1 MPSDRT
7 ALTRALMLTL
17 AALPLAGAARAQSA
31 VPAVEIDEIVVKGE
45 AGASGTAPVNGY
57 VAKATTAG
65 AKTDLPI
72 EKVPQS
78 VSVVGREEID
88 ARGADQ
94 VDEALRYTPGV
105 FAQPFG
111 ADADTNWLFIRG
123 FQATQSG
130 IYLDGLQNYS
140 YAFGGFLTD
149 SNDLERIETLRGASS
164 VLYGG
169 SNPGGLINM
178 VSKRPTGERIRK
190 IEAGIDNN
198 GTASFGFD
206 FGDTLSDTVA
216 ARINGRIAGGDG
228 YTDFE
233 EKFRGTVSPSLKIDL
248 SDTTEL
254 TVLANYTH
262 LDGVH
267 NGGAFLPYV
276 GTVVA
281 APFGY
286 IARDANFTEP
296 DIDDYNRE
304 QGALGYELKH
314 TFGNGW
320 KATQAAR
327 IAYSDVKETSL
338 YPYGYSGYL
347 LSPAAGTDTL
357 TRINFAHHSKTFAI
371 NADNRIEGEANT
383 GPLAHKLLF
392 GLDYRLFDL
401 DQMQASSTG
410 TDISAANPVY
420 GLPQPAPVPYIDQ
433 TLSQQQLG
441 VYVQDQIAFGGGWL
455 ATLNGRYDHVWTDA
469 VGTPAYSGD
478 DGKWSGRAGL
488 AYQFDNG
495 LTPYASVSTFFSP
508 VLGANGSGVFLPE
521 SGYQYEAGLKYRPD
535 WIDGLFT
542 LSLFDLTKQ
551 NVLTGPWYAQSQI
564 GEVNSR
570 GVELEAKVNLTDNW
584 KLTASAAFMD
594 VDITRDA
601 DAAIIGKT
609 PYVIPETMASA
620 WLDYTFSTGAFE
632 GFTVGGGL
640 RYVGSSWADNQNTLK
655 VPDVLLADARIGYS
669 RDNWGVDLNVN
680 NIFDTDYVA
689 SCQTAYSCGYGEGR
703 VIKLTGRFS
712 W

>member
-1 MPSDRT
+1 MPPDST
-7 ALTRALMLTL
+7 ALIRALTLTL
-17 AALPLAGAARAQSA
+17 AALPLTGAAHAQSTTPT
-31 VPAVEIDEIVVKGE
+31 VTLDEIVVQGE
-45 AGASGTAPVNGY
+45 GGSGTAPVKGY
-57 VAKATTAG
+57 VAKATTTG
-65 AKTDLPI
+65 AKTDTPI

-78 VSVVGREEID
+78 VSVMGREEID
-88 ARGADQ
+88 ARAADK

-111 ADADTNWLFIRG
+111 PDGDTNWLYIRG

-130 IYLDGLQNYS
+130 IYLDGLQSYS
-140 YAFGGFLTD
+140 YAFGGFLID

-169 SNPGGLINM
+169 SNPGGLVNL

-190 IEAGIDNN
+190 IETGIDNN
-198 GTASFGFD
+198 GYASFGFD
-206 FGDTLSDTVA
+206 IGDKLSDTVA
-216 ARINGRIAGGDG
+216 ARVSGRIAGGDG

-233 EKFRGTVSPSLKIDL
+233 ENFRGTVSPSIKIDL

-286 IARDANFTEP
+286 IDREANFTEP
-296 DIDDYNRE
+296 DIDDYERE
-304 QGALGYELKH
+304 QGSLGYELKH
-314 TFGNGW
+314 NFGNGW
-320 KATQAAR
+320 KATQATR
-327 IAYSDVKETSL
+327 VAYSDVEESSL
-338 YPYGYSGYL
+338 YPYGYTGWAT
-347 LSPAAGTDTL
+347 SPAAGTDTL

-371 NADNRIEGEANT
+371 NTDNRIEGEVNT

-392 GLDYRLFDL
+392 GIDYRLFDL
-401 DQMQASSTG
+401 DQVQASSSG
-410 TDISAANPVY
+410 TDISATNPVY
-420 GLPQPAPVPYIDQ
+420 GSPQTTPSAYIDQ
-433 TLSQQQLG
+433 TLRQHQLG
-441 VYVQDQIAFGGGWL
+441 AYVQDQIAFGGGWL

-478 DGKWSGRAGL
+478 DGEWSGRAGL
-488 AYQFDNG
+488 AYEFDNG
-495 LTPYASVSTFFSP
+495 LTPYASVSTFFNP
-508 VLGANGSGVFLPE
+508 VLGANGSGVFVPE
-521 SGYQYEAGLKYRPD
+521 TGQQYEAGLKYRPD

-542 LSLFDLTKQ
+542 LSVFDLTKQ
-551 NVLTGPWYAQSQI
+551 NVLTGPSYAQTQL
-564 GEVNSR
+564 GEVNSQ
-570 GVELEAKVNLTDNW
+570 GVELEAKVNLTENW
-584 KLTASAAFMD
+584 KLTASATFMD
-594 VDITRDA
+594 VDITKDA
-601 DAAIIGKT
+601 DAAIVGKT

-620 WLDYTFSTGAFE
+620 WLDYTFSTGTFE
-632 GFTVGGGL
+632 GFVVGGGL
-640 RYVGSSWADNQNTLK
+640 RYVGSSWADNENTLK

-703 VIKLTGRFS
+703 VIKLTGHFS

>member
-1 MPSDRT
+1 MPSDYNT
-7 ALTRALMLTL
+7 LTRALALAL
-17 AALPLAGAARAQSA
+17 AALPLASTAYAQSA
-31 VPAVEIDEIVVKGE
+31 TPTVELDEIVVQGE
-45 AGASGTAPVNGY
+45 GDSGTAPVKGY

-72 EKVPQS
+72 ERIPQS
-78 VSVVGREEID
+78 VSVMGREEID
-88 ARGADQ
+88 AHAADK

-105 FAQPFG
+105 FTQPFG
-111 ADADTNWLFIRG
+111 ADSDTDWLFIRG

-149 SNDLERIETLRGASS
+149 SHDLERIETLRGASS

-178 VSKRPTGERIRK
+178 ISKRPTGERIRK
-190 IEAGIDNN
+190 IETGVDSN

-206 FGDTLSDTVA
+206 IGDQLNETVA
-216 ARINGRIAGGDG
+216 ARVSGRIAGGNG

-233 EKFRGTVSPSLKIDL
+233 ENFRGTVSPSLKIDL

-254 TVLANYTH
+254 TLLANYTH

-281 APFGY
+281 APFGK
-286 IARDANFTEP
+286 IDRDANFTEP
-296 DIDDYNRE
+296 GIDDYDRE

-314 TFGNGW
+314 NFGDGW

-327 IAYSDVKETSL
+327 IAYSDVEESSL
-338 YPYGYSGYL
+338 YPYGYSGFL
-347 LSPAAGTDTL
+347 MSPAAGTDTL
-357 TRINFAHHSKTFAI
+357 ARINFAHHSKTLAL
-371 NADNRIEGEANT
+371 NTDNRVEGVVDT
-383 GPLAHKLLF
+383 GPLNHKLLF

-401 DQMQASSTG
+401 DQVQASSSG
-410 TDISAANPVY
+410 TDISATNPVY
-420 GLPQPAPVPYIDQ
+420 GAPQATPVPYIDQ
-433 TLSQQQLG
+433 TLRQQQLG
-441 VYVQDQIAFGGGWL
+441 VYAQDQIAIGGWL

-478 DGKWSGRAGL
+478 EGEWSGRAGL

-495 LTPYASVSTFFSP
+495 LTPYASVSTFFAP

-521 SGYQYEAGLKYRPD
+521 SGQQYEVGLKYRPD

-542 LSLFDLTKQ
+542 VSLFDLTKQ
-551 NVLTGPWYAQSQI
+551 NVLTGPWNAQSQI
-564 GEVNSR
+564 GEVNSK
-570 GVELEAKVNLTDNW
+570 GVEFEGKFNLSENW
-584 KLTASAAFMD
+584 KLTASATFMD
-594 VDITRDA
+594 VDITKDA
-601 DAAIIGKT
+601 DTAIIGKT
-609 PYVIPETMASA
+609 PYVVPETMASA
-620 WLDYTFSTGAFE
+620 WLDYVFSTGTLE
-632 GFTVGGGL
+632 GFTVGGGV
-640 RYVGSSWADNQNTLK
+640 RYVGSSWADNENTLK
-655 VPDVLLADARIGYS
+655 VPSVVLADARIGYS
-669 RDNWGVDLNVN
+669 HDSWGVDLNVN

-703 VIKLTGRFS
+703 VVKLTGHFS

>member
-1 MPSDRT
+1 MPPDST
-7 ALTRALMLTL
+7 ALIRALTLTL
-17 AALPLAGAARAQSA
+17 AALPLTGAAHAQSTTPT
-31 VPAVEIDEIVVKGE
+31 VTLDEIVVQGE
-45 AGASGTAPVNGY
+45 GGSGTAPVKGY
-57 VAKATTAG
+57 VAKATTTG
-65 AKTDLPI
+65 AKTDTPI

-78 VSVVGREEID
+78 VSVMGREEID
-88 ARGADQ
+88 ARAADK

-111 ADADTNWLFIRG
+111 PDGDTNWLYIRG

-130 IYLDGLQNYS
+130 IYLDGLQSYS
-140 YAFGGFLTD
+140 YAFGGFLID

-169 SNPGGLINM
+169 SNPGGLVNL

-190 IEAGIDNN
+190 IETGIDNN
-198 GTASFGFD
+198 GYASFGFD
-206 FGDTLSDTVA
+206 IGDKLSDTVA
-216 ARINGRIAGGDG
+216 ARVSGRIAGGDG

-233 EKFRGTVSPSLKIDL
+233 ENFRGTVSPSIKIDL

-286 IARDANFTEP
+286 IDREANFTEP
-296 DIDDYNRE
+296 DIDDYERE
-304 QGALGYELKH
+304 QGSLGYELKH
-314 TFGNGW
+314 NFGNGW
-320 KATQAAR
+320 KATQATR
-327 IAYSDVKETSL
+327 VAYSDVEESSL
-338 YPYGYSGYL
+338 YPYGYTGWAT
-347 LSPAAGTDTL
+347 SPAAGTDTL

-371 NADNRIEGEANT
+371 NTDNRIEGEVNT

-392 GLDYRLFDL
+392 GIDYRLFDL
-401 DQMQASSTG
+401 DQVQASSSG
-410 TDISAANPVY
+410 TDISATNPVY
-420 GLPQPAPVPYIDQ
+420 GSPQTTPSAYIDQ
-433 TLSQQQLG
+433 TLRQHQLG
-441 VYVQDQIAFGGGWL
+441 AYVQDQIAFGGGWL

-478 DGKWSGRAGL
+478 DGEWSGRAGL
-488 AYQFDNG
+488 AYEFDNG
-495 LTPYASVSTFFSP
+495 LTPYASVSTFFNP
-508 VLGANGSGVFLPE
+508 VLGANGSGVFVPE
-521 SGYQYEAGLKYRPD
+521 TGQQYEAGLKYRPD

-542 LSLFDLTKQ
+542 LSVFDLTKQ
-551 NVLTGPWYAQSQI
+551 NVLTGPSYAQTQL
-564 GEVNSR
+564 GEVNSQ
-570 GVELEAKVNLTDNW
+570 GVELEAKVNLTENW
-584 KLTASAAFMD
+584 KLTASATFMD
-594 VDITRDA
+594 VDITKDA
-601 DAAIIGKT
+601 DAAIVGKT

-620 WLDYTFSTGAFE
+620 WLDYTFSTGTFE
-632 GFTVGGGL
+632 GFVVGGGL
-640 RYVGSSWADNQNTLK
+640 RYVGSAWADNENTLK

-703 VIKLTGRFS
+703 VIKLTGHFS

>member
-7 ALTRALMLTL
+7 NLTRALMLTL
-17 AALPLAGAARAQSA
+17 AALPLAGVARAQSA
-31 VPAVEIDEIVVKGE
+31 APAVEIDEIVVKGE
-45 AGASGTAPVNGY
+45 AGASGTAPVKGY

-123 FQATQSG
+123 FQATQTG

-206 FGDTLSDTVA
+206 IGDTLSDKVA
-216 ARINGRIAGGDG
+216 ARISGRIAGGDG

-286 IARDANFTEP
+286 IPRDANFTEP

-314 TFGNGW
+314 NFGNGW

-327 IAYSDVKETSL
+327 IAYSDVKEASL
-338 YPYGYSGYL
+338 YPYGYSGFAL
-347 LSPAAGTDTL
+347 TPAAGTDTL

-392 GLDYRLFDL
+392 GFDYRLFDL

-410 TDISAANPVY
+410 TDISATNPVY

-433 TLSQQQLG
+433 TLTQQQLG
-441 VYVQDQIAFGGGWL
+441 IYAQDQIAFGGGWL

-495 LTPYASVSTFFSP
+495 LTPYASISTFFSP
-508 VLGANGSGVFLPE
+508 VLGANGRGVFLPE

-551 NVLTGPWYAQSQI
+551 NVLTGPWNAQSQI

-570 GVELEAKVNLTDNW
+570 GVELEAKVNLTDTW

-594 VDITRDA
+594 VDITKDA
-601 DAAIIGKT
+601 NAAIVGKT
-609 PYVIPETMASA
+609 PDVVPEVMASV
-620 WLDYTFSTGAFE
+620 WLDYTFATGAFE

-680 NIFDTDYVA
+680 NVFDTDYVA

-703 VIKLTGRFS
+703 MIKLTGRFS

>member
-7 ALTRALMLTL
+7 SLTRALMLTL

-31 VPAVEIDEIVVKGE
+31 APAVEIDEIIVKGE

-57 VAKATTAG
+57 VARATTAG

-78 VSVVGREEID
+78 VSVMGREEID

-111 ADADTNWLFIRG
+111 PDADTNWLFIRG

-130 IYLDGLQNYS
+130 VYLDGLQNYS

-206 FGDTLSDTVA
+206 IGDQLSDTMA
-216 ARINGRIAGGDG
+216 ARISGRIAGGDG

-248 SDTTEL
+248 GDTTEL

-286 IARDANFTEP
+286 IPRDANFTEP

-314 TFGNGW
+314 NFGNGW

-327 IAYSDVKETSL
+327 IAYSDVEEASL

-371 NADNRIEGEANT
+371 NVDNRIEGEVST
-383 GPLAHKLLF
+383 GPLDHKLLF
-392 GLDYRLFDL
+392 GFDYRLFDL

-410 TDISAANPVY
+410 TDISATNPVY

-441 VYVQDQIAFGGGWL
+441 VYAQDQIAFGGGWL

-521 SGYQYEAGLKYRPD
+521 SGHQYEAGLKYRPD

-584 KLTASAAFMD
+584 KPTASAAFMD

-632 GFTVGGGL
+632 GFAVGGGL
-640 RYVGSSWADNQNTLK
+640 RYVGSSWADNENTLK

-669 RDNWGVDLNVN
+669 RDNWGIDLNVN

-703 VIKLTGRFS
+703 VIKLTGHFS

>member
-1 MPSDRT
+1 MPPDST
-7 ALTRALMLTL
+7 ALIRALTLTL
-17 AALPLAGAARAQSA
+17 AALPLTGAAHAQSTTPT
-31 VPAVEIDEIVVKGE
+31 VTLDEIVVQGE
-45 AGASGTAPVNGY
+45 GGSGTAPVKGY
-57 VAKATTAG
+57 VAKATTTG
-65 AKTDLPI
+65 AKTDTPI

-78 VSVVGREEID
+78 VSVMGREEID
-88 ARGADQ
+88 ARAADK

-111 ADADTNWLFIRG
+111 PDGDTNWLYIRG

-130 IYLDGLQNYS
+130 IYLDGLQSYS
-140 YAFGGFLTD
+140 YAFGGFLID

-169 SNPGGLINM
+169 SNPGGLVNL

-190 IEAGIDNN
+190 IETGIDNN
-198 GTASFGFD
+198 GYASFGFD
-206 FGDTLSDTVA
+206 IGDKLSDSVA
-216 ARINGRIAGGDG
+216 ARVSGRIAGGDG

-233 EKFRGTVSPSLKIDL
+233 ENFRGTVSPSIKIDL

-286 IARDANFTEP
+286 IDREANFTEP
-296 DIDDYNRE
+296 DIDDYERE
-304 QGALGYELKH
+304 QGSLGYELKH
-314 TFGNGW
+314 NFGNGW
-320 KATQAAR
+320 KATQATR
-327 IAYSDVKETSL
+327 VAYSDVEESSL
-338 YPYGYSGYL
+338 YPYGYTGWAT
-347 LSPAAGTDTL
+347 SPAAGTDTL

-371 NADNRIEGEANT
+371 NTDNRIEGEVNT

-401 DQMQASSTG
+401 DQVQASSSG
-410 TDISAANPVY
+410 TDISATNPVY
-420 GLPQPAPVPYIDQ
+420 GSPQTTPSAYIDQ
-433 TLSQQQLG
+433 TLRQHQLG
-441 VYVQDQIAFGGGWL
+441 AYVQDQIAFGGGWL

-478 DGKWSGRAGL
+478 DGEWSGRAGL
-488 AYQFDNG
+488 AYEFDNG
-495 LTPYASVSTFFSP
+495 LTPYASVSTFFNP
-508 VLGANGSGVFLPE
+508 VLGANGSGVFVPE
-521 SGYQYEAGLKYRPD
+521 TGQQYEAGLKYRPD

-542 LSLFDLTKQ
+542 LSVFDLTKQ
-551 NVLTGPWYAQSQI
+551 NVLTGPSYAQTQL
-564 GEVNSR
+564 GEVNSQ
-570 GVELEAKVNLTDNW
+570 GVELEAKVNLTENW
-584 KLTASAAFMD
+584 KLTASATFMD
-594 VDITRDA
+594 VDITKDA
-601 DAAIIGKT
+601 DAAIVGKT

-620 WLDYTFSTGAFE
+620 WLDYTFSTGTFE
-632 GFTVGGGL
+632 GFVVGGGL
-640 RYVGSSWADNQNTLK
+640 RYVGSSWADNENTLK

-703 VIKLTGRFS
+703 VIKLTGHFS

>member
-7 ALTRALMLTL
+7 NLTRALMLTL
-17 AALPLAGAARAQSA
+17 AALPLAGAARAQSTA
-31 VPAVEIDEIVVKGE
+31 PAVEIDEIVVKGE
-45 AGASGTAPVNGY
+45 AGASGTAPVKGY

-65 AKTDLPI
+65 AKTDLAI
-72 EKVPQS
+72 DKVPQS
-78 VSVVGREEID
+78 VSVTGREEID

-111 ADADTNWLFIRG
+111 PDADTNWLFIRG

-206 FGDTLSDTVA
+206 IGDTLSDTVA
-216 ARINGRIAGGDG
+216 ARISGRIAGGDG

-286 IARDANFTEP
+286 ISRDANFTEP

-314 TFGNGW
+314 NFGNGW
-320 KATQAAR
+320 KAMQAAR
-327 IAYSDVKETSL
+327 IAYSDVKEASL

-371 NADNRIEGEANT
+371 NADNRIEGEADT

-410 TDISAANPVY
+410 TDISATNPVY

-433 TLSQQQLG
+433 TLTQQQLG
-441 VYVQDQIAFGGGWL
+441 IYAQDQIAFGGGWL

-521 SGYQYEAGLKYRPD
+521 SGHQYEAGLKYRPD

-542 LSLFDLTKQ
+542 LALFDLTKQ
-551 NVLTGPWYAQSQI
+551 NVLTGPWNAQSQI

-570 GVELEAKVNLTDNW
+570 GVELEAKVNLTDTW

-609 PYVIPETMASA
+609 PYVIPEIMASA

-640 RYVGSSWADNQNTLK
+640 RYVGSSWADNENTLK

-669 RDNWGVDLNVN
+669 RDNWGIDLNVN
-680 NIFDTDYVA
+680 NVFDTDYVA

>member
-7 ALTRALMLTL
+7 ALTRALTLTL
-17 AALPLAGAARAQSA
+17 AALPLAGAAHAQSTSPT
-31 VPAVEIDEIVVKGE
+31 VPLDEIVVQGE
-45 AGASGTAPVNGY
+45 GGSGTAPVKGY

-78 VSVVGREEID
+78 VSVMGREEID
-88 ARGADQ
+88 AHGADK

-111 ADADTNWLFIRG
+111 ADGDTNWLFIRG

-140 YAFGGFLTD
+140 YAFGGFLVD

-169 SNPGGLINM
+169 SNPGGLVNM

-190 IEAGIDNN
+190 IETGIDNN
-198 GTASFGFD
+198 GAASFGFD
-206 FGDTLSDTVA
+206 IGDKLNDTVA
-216 ARINGRIAGGDG
+216 ARISGRIAGGNG

-233 EKFRGTVSPSLKIDL
+233 ENFRGTVSPSVKIDL

-281 APFGY
+281 APFGT
-286 IARDANFTEP
+286 IDRDANFTEP
-296 DIDDYNRE
+296 GIDDYNRE
-304 QGALGYELKH
+304 QGSLGYELKH
-314 TFGNGW
+314 NFGNGW
-320 KATQAAR
+320 KGTQATR
-327 IAYSDVKETSL
+327 ISYSDVEESSL
-338 YPYGYSGYL
+338 YPYGYSGFL

-357 TRINFAHHSKTFAI
+357 ARINFAHHSKTFAI
-371 NADNRIEGEANT
+371 NTDNRLEGTVNT
-383 GPLAHKLLF
+383 GPLEHKLLL
-392 GLDYRLFDL
+392 GTDYRLFDL
-401 DQMQASSTG
+401 DQMQASSSG
-410 TDISAANPVY
+410 TDISATNPVY
-420 GLPQPAPVPYIDQ
+420 GSSQTTPSAYIDQ
-433 TLSQQQLG
+433 TLRQHQLG
-441 VYVQDQIAFGGGWL
+441 FYGQDQIAFGDGWL
-455 ATLNGRYDHVWTDA
+455 ATLNGRYDHVWTEA

-478 DGKWSGRAGL
+478 EGEWSGRAGL
-488 AYQFDNG
+488 AYEFDNG
-495 LTPYASVSTFFSP
+495 LTPYASASTFFNP

-521 SGYQYEAGLKYRPD
+521 SGHQYEAGLKYRPD

-551 NVLTGPWYAQSQI
+551 NVLTGPWNAQSQI
-564 GEVNSR
+564 GEVNSK
-570 GVELEAKVNLTDNW
+570 GVELEAKVNLNENW
-584 KLTASAAFMD
+584 KLTASATFMD

-601 DAAIIGKT
+601 DTAIIGKT

-632 GFTVGGGL
+632 GFVVGGGL
-640 RYVGSSWADNQNTLK
+640 RYVGASWADNENTLK

-680 NIFDTDYVA
+680 NILDTDYVA

-703 VIKLTGRFS
+703 VVKLTGHFS

>member
-7 ALTRALMLTL
+7 TLSRALALTL
-17 AALPLAGAARAQSA
+17 AALPLAGTARAQSTT
-31 VPAVEIDEIVVKGE
+31 PVELDEIVVQGE
-45 AGASGTAPVNGY
+45 GGSGTGPVKGY

-72 EKVPQS
+72 EQIPQS
-78 VSVVGREEID
+78 VSVMGREEID
-88 ARGADQ
+88 ARGADK

-111 ADADTNWLFIRG
+111 PDGDTDWLFIRG

-130 IYLDGLQNYS
+130 VYLDGLQSYS
-140 YAFGGFLTD
+140 YAFGGFLID

-169 SNPGGLINM
+169 SNPGGLVNM

-190 IEAGIDNN
+190 LETGINDAGY
-198 GTASFGFD
+198 ASFGFD
-206 FGDTLSDTVA
+206 IGDRLSDTVA
-216 ARINGRIAGGDG
+216 ARISGRLAGGDG

-233 EKFRGTVSPSLKIDL
+233 ENIRGTVSPSLTIDL
-248 SDTTEL
+248 SDTTQL

-281 APFGY
+281 APYGY
-286 IARDANFTEP
+286 IDRDANFTEP
-296 DIDDYNRE
+296 DIDNYDRE
-304 QGALGYELKH
+304 QGSLGYELTH
-314 TFGNGW
+314 EFGDGW

-327 IAYSDVKETSL
+327 IAYSDVEEASL
-338 YPYGYSGYL
+338 YAYAYS
-347 LSPAAGTDTL
+347 SPAELA
-357 TRINFAHHSKTFAI
+357 RINFAHHSKTLAL
-371 NADNRIEGEANT
+371 NTDNRIEGTVDT
-383 GPLAHKLLF
+383 GPLEHKLLF
-392 GLDYRLFDL
+392 GLDYRLYDL
-401 DQMQASSTG
+401 DQVQASSLG
-410 TDISAANPVY
+410 TPISAPNPVY
-420 GLPQPAPVPYIDQ
+420 GSPQPTPSPHIDQ
-433 TLSQQQLG
+433 TLRQQQLG
-441 VYVQDQIAFGGGWL
+441 FYAQDQIAFGDGWL

-478 DGKWSGRAGL
+478 DGEWSGRAGL
-488 AYQFDNG
+488 AYAFDNG
-495 LTPYASVSTFFSP
+495 LTPYASVSTFFAP

-521 SGYQYEAGLKYRPD
+521 SGQQYEAGLKYRPD

-542 LSLFDLTKQ
+542 VSVFDLTKQ
-551 NVLTGPWYAQSQI
+551 NVLTGPWNAQTQI
-564 GEVNSR
+564 GEVNSK
-570 GVELEAKVNLTDNW
+570 GVELEAKVNLTENW
-584 KLTASAAFMD
+584 KLTASAAVMD
-594 VDITRDA
+594 VDITKDA

-609 PYVIPETMASA
+609 PYIIPETMASA

-632 GFTVGGGL
+632 GLTVGGGL
-640 RYVGSSWADNQNTLK
+640 RYVGSSWADNENTLK

-669 RDNWGVDLNVN
+669 RDNWGIDLNVN

-689 SCQTAYSCGYGEGR
+689 SCQTAFSCGYGEGR
-703 VIKLTGRFS
+703 VIKLTGHFS